1 MTQTIDNLYQ
11 SIQSDLPNDYTVDDF
26 VITLTDQINTHVQK
40 HFKQFKHELLDIV
53 QGEVQPMIAF
63 NVTVLDQI
71 YPIRIQYQPNTD
83 SHKLNQSI
91 IIKKFNHHRTH
102 VQVYSY

>member
-1 MTQTIDNLYQ
+1 MVQTIDNLYQ

-26 VITLTDQINTHVQK
+26 VITLTDQINNHVQK

-71 YPIRIQYQPNTD
+71 YPIRIQYQPSTD

-91 IIKKFNHHRTH
+91 IIKKFNHHQTH